1 MINENEIPQGW
12 EIVKLGEICFTTSG
26 GTPSRMQPNFYNGKI
41 PWIKSGEL
49 DKGLILDSEE
59 KITEDAI
66 KNSSAKIFPKGTLL
80 IALYGISFSFIIFYS
95 VNR

>member
-49 DKGLILDSEE
+49 DKGLILDSEFGTF
-59 KITEDAI
+59 ICIAR
-66 KNSSAKIFPKGTLL
+66 KNF
-80 IALYGISFSFIIFYS
+80 
-95 VNR
+95 